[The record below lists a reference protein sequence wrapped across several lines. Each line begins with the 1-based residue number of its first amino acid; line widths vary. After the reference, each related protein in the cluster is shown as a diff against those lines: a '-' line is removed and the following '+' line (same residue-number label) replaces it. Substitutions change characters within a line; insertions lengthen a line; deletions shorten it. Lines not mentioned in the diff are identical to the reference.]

1 MIKLVETLKEAN
13 VNEIDNDSSTI
24 IYEIDIKVD
33 KEITFNASDEDIDD
47 FDNLMED
54 EIDDLVENG
63 LDRLTDEINDS
74 IHAKSIYK
82 DLTFSIDD
90 TDDYQSDDYI
100 MVYGSVEVP
109 LNDKAINVDEIKQ
122 IIDEACQNFYFS
134 DYDSDDLDIGKQI
147 PGTGYPSFD
156 PPEYESVNVS
166 VEVTLTVNED
176 IKFVESHD

>member
-33 KEITFNASDEDIDD
+33 KSVNFSSSDDIDD

-54 EIDDLVENG
+54 EIDDLVEKG

-90 TDDYQSDDYI
+90 TDEYHNNDYV

-109 LNDKAINVDEIKQ
+109 LNDKSINVDEIKQ
-122 IIDEACQNFYFS
+122 IIDEACQNFYFE
-134 DYDSDDLDIGKQI
+134 DYDSEDLDIGKQI
-147 PGTGYPSFD
+147 TGTGYPSFD

-166 VEVTLTVNED
+166 VKVILTINED

>member
-1 MIKLVETLKEAN
+1 MIKLVETLKEAS

-33 KEITFNASDEDIDD
+33 KSVNFSSSDDIDD
-47 FDNLMED
+47 FDDLMED

-63 LDRLTDEINDS
+63 LDKLTDEINDS

-90 TDDYQSDDYI
+90 TDEYQSDDYV
-100 MVYGSVEVP
+100 MVYGSVEIP

-122 IIDEACQNFYFS
+122 IIDEACQNFYFN

-166 VEVTLTVNED
+166 VEVTLTINED

>member
-1 MIKLVETLKEAN
+1 MIKLVETLKEAS

-33 KEITFNASDEDIDD
+33 KSVNFSSSDDIDD
-47 FDNLMED
+47 FDDLMED

-63 LDRLTDEINDS
+63 LDKLTDEINDS

-90 TDDYQSDDYI
+90 TDEYQSDDYV
-100 MVYGSVEVP
+100 MVYGSVEIP

-134 DYDSDDLDIGKQI
+134 DSDSDDLDIGKQI

-166 VEVTLTVNED
+166 VEVTLTINED

>member
-33 KEITFNASDEDIDD
+33 KSVNFSSSDDIDD

-54 EIDDLVENG
+54 EIDNLVEKG

-90 TDDYQSDDYI
+90 IDEYQSDDYV
-100 MVYGSVEVP
+100 MVYGSVEVS

-122 IIDEACQNFYFS
+122 IIDEACQNFYFN

-156 PPEYESVNVS
+156 PPEYESVDVS
-166 VEVTLTVNED
+166 VEVTLTINED

>member
-1 MIKLVETLKEAN
+1 MIKLVETLKEAS

-33 KEITFNASDEDIDD
+33 KSVNFSSSDDIDD
-47 FDNLMED
+47 FDDLMED

-63 LDRLTDEINDS
+63 LDKLTDEINDS

-90 TDDYQSDDYI
+90 TDEYQSDDYV

-109 LNDKAINVDEIKQ
+109 LNDKSIDVDEIKQ
-122 IIDEACQNFYFS
+122 IIDEACQNFYFE
-134 DYDSDDLDIGKQI
+134 DYDSEDLDIGKQI
-147 PGTGYPSFD
+147 PGTGYPSFE

-166 VEVTLTVNED
+166 VEVVLTINED

>member
-1 MIKLVETLKEAN
+1 MIKLVETIKEAN
-13 VNEIDNDSSTI
+13 VTGLENENPSTL
-24 IYEIDIKVD
+24 YEIDIKVD
-33 KEITFNASDEDIDD
+33 REIDFSSSDDIDD
-47 FDNLMED
+47 FDNLLED
-54 EIDDLVENG
+54 EIDDIIEKG
-63 LDRLTDEINDS
+63 LDRLVTEINDS

-82 DLTFSIDD
+82 DLEFSIDD
-90 TDDYQSDDYI
+90 TDEYQSNDYV

-122 IIDEACQNFYFS
+122 IIDEACQNFYFN

-166 VEVTLTVNED
+166 VEVTLTINED

>member
-13 VNEIDNDSSTI
+13 VTGLENENPSTL
-24 IYEIDIKVD
+24 YEIDIKVD
-33 KEITFNASDEDIDD
+33 REIDFSSSDDIDD
-47 FDNLMED
+47 FDNLLED
-54 EIDDLVENG
+54 EIDDIIDKG

-109 LNDKAINVDEIKQ
+109 LNDKAVNVDEIKQ
-122 IIDEACQNFYFS
+122 IIDEACQNFYFN

-166 VEVTLTVNED
+166 VEVTLTINED